1 MRTSR
6 EEVIGQYRARGHWAD
21 RRITDLFDVAVHAAP
36 DRIAVIDPPNRAGL
50 AGGPPQRL
58 SFAGLSALVDTFAW
72 HLHELGFVRDDI
84 LITQLP
90 NIAEYVVVYLAA
102 ARLGII
108 VSPVPMQ
115 FRGHELEQIVALT
128 EARGALT
135 VATFKG
141 AEHRFAGSGSKGG
154 RLRVLA
160 LGAVPPP
167 GATAFAPVA
176 LDAAARN
183 ALRRHVDS
191 LAVSAD
197 DIVTICWTSGTEAAP
212 KGVPRSHNHWIA
224 ISHAH
229 FVGAGIRPG
238 DRLLNP
244 FPLVNMAAIGG
255 CFMSW
260 LHSAG
265 TLVLHHPFELEV
277 YLHQLAGER
286 AQYAIAPPA
295 ILNMLIKDPQLLA
308 DADLSSL
315 RCIGSGS
322 APLDPEMIRGFRHRF
337 GIEIMNMFGSNEGMA
352 LVNNADYAPEPERRA
367 RYFPRFGRPEVE
379 WASPPPIAIDTRL
392 IDPDSGEEILR
403 ADTPGEL
410 QIRGPT
416 VFDGYFRASEL
427 TARAFTPDGY
437 FRTGDLFDIPG
448 GADRMRYYRFVGRLK
463 QLIVRGGVKISPEE
477 IDDILA
483 QIPQVLEG
491 AATGYRDEIM
501 GERICAVVVARP
513 GTDVTLDAVRHFFA
527 ARGLASFKRPERLCI
542 VDQLP
547 RNSLGKVVRAE
558 LARIAAQAVGTDT
571 DLRTGRAAAG

>member
-6 EEVIGQYRARGHWAD
+6 DELVARYCARRHWSD
-21 RRITDLFDVAVHAAP
+21 LRITDLFDAAVRAAP
-36 DRIAVIDPPNRAGL
+36 DRLAVIDPPNRTEL
-50 AGGPPQRL
+50 TDGPALRL
-58 SFAGLSALVDTFAW
+58 SFAELSALVDACAW
-72 HLHELGFVRDDI
+72 HLHQLGFVRDDI
-84 LITQLP
+84 LVTQLP
-90 NIAEYVVVYLAA
+90 NIAEYIAVYLAA
-102 ARLGII
+102 ARLGVI

-128 EARGALT
+128 AARNVLT

-141 AEHRFAGSGSKGG
+141 ARHDFSCAGQGGGSP
-154 RLRVLA
+154 RVLT
-160 LGAVPPP
+160 LGNIAAP
-167 GATAFAPVA
+167 GATPFAPAA
-176 LDAAARN
+176 LDAPTRA
-183 ALRRHVDS
+183 ALRDHIGS
-191 LAVSAD
+191 LAISAD

-229 FVGAGIRPG
+229 FTGAGIRPG

-260 LHSAG
+260 LHAAG
-265 TLVLHHPFELEV
+265 TLVLHHPFDLQV
-277 YLHQLAGER
+277 YLRQVTAER
-286 AQYAIAPPA
+286 VQYAIAPPA
-295 ILNMLIKDPQLLA
+295 ILNMLIKDPRLLA

-322 APLDPEMIRGFRHRF
+322 APLDPVMIREFRERF

-352 LVNNADYAPEPERRA
+352 LVNNAEYAPEPERRA
-367 RYFPRFGRPEVE
+367 RYFPRFGRPEIE
-379 WASPPPIAIDTRL
+379 WANPPPIAIETRL
-392 IDPDSGEEILR
+392 VDPDSGEEILA
-403 ADTPGEL
+403 ADTPGEM

-416 VFDGYFRASEL
+416 VFDGYYGAPGL
-427 TARAFTPDGY
+427 TSRAFTPDGY

-477 IDDILA
+477 LDDVLA

-491 AATGYRDEIM
+491 AVTGYRDEIM
-501 GERICAVVVARP
+501 GERICAVVVVRP
-513 GTDVTLDAVRHFFA
+513 GADLTLEAVRQHFA
-527 ARGLASFKRPERLCI
+527 ASGLASFKRPERLCI
-542 VDQLP
+542 VAQLP
-547 RNSLGKVVRAE
+547 RNSTGKVVRAE
-558 LARIAAQAVGTDT
+558 LARIAAQV
-571 DLRTGRAAAG
+571 AAGADPAPVQTSTA